1 MKLIRLWHRRGRVET
16 DLKRSSWREKR
27 KVSGM
32 YRCIER
38 QMDQLQGRHRQ
49 RGSQKKTDGWTDAG
63 GGACVK

>member
-1 MKLIRLWHRRGRVET
+1 MKLIRHWQRGREET

-32 YRCIER
+32 YRCTER

-49 RGSQKKTDGWTDAG
+49 RGSQKKRQMAG
-63 GGACVK
+63 LMLEEGRV